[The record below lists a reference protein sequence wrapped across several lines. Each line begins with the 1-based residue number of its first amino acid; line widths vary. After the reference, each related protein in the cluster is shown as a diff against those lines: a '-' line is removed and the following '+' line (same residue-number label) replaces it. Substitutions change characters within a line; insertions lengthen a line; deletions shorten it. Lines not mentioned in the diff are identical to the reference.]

1 MKQWLKRSAVR
12 YFPRTTARILSARS
26 RRANQ
31 KFVRKIGSAALTRR
45 LLDRFGPI
53 VQSGP
58 FAGMILTPP
67 THAEHLGPYLLGTYE
82 GELHP
87 IWQRTL
93 NRSFPQIIDI
103 GAKFGYYA
111 IGLARLFPTSSVMAF
126 DTDPWARAVVAEM
139 AIANST
145 PNVSS
150 HGFCSPDWLEANL
163 REQSLIVSDC
173 EGYESELFSAVTPAL
188 SSAMIIVEVH
198 DFLIT
203 GTTDGLLARFVESHR
218 VETISTRPARPPD
231 GIDLSFL
238 DDGERMLAVNEL
250 RPAQQWLVFTPRGG
264 T

>member
-31 KFVRKIGSAALTRR
+31 KFVRKIRSAALTRR
-45 LLDRFGPI
+45 LLDRFGPT

-58 FAGMILTPP
+58 FAGMILTSP

-82 GELHP
+82 GELHS
-87 IWQRTL
+87 IWERI
-93 NRSFPQIIDI
+93 RSRRFPQVIDV

-126 DTDPWARAVVAEM
+126 DTDPWARAVVADM

-150 HGFCSPDWLEANL
+150 QGFCSPDWFEDNL
-163 REQSLIVSDC
+163 LDHFLIVSDC
-173 EGYESELFSAVTPAL
+173 EGYETELFSTVTPAL
-188 SSAMIIVEVH
+188 TSAMIIVEAH
-198 DFLIT
+198 DFLIA
-203 GTTDGLLARFVESHR
+203 GTTDRLLARFADSHR